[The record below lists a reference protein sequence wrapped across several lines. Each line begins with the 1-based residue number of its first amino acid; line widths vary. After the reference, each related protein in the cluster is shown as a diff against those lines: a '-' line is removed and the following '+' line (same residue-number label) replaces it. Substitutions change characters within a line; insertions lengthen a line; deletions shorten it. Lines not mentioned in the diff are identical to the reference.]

1 MVAKKTSLYEARHK
15 VMIEFVY
22 KILHDLLPPLKSDIF
37 KCKSLTYDMRSS
49 SILKQPSYKSITYGF
64 KSLHYQGP
72 MLWNKLPNDLKC
84 AQNIYDFKRLL
95 QNWNYNCICGTCFI
109 CTM

>member
-1 MVAKKTSLYEARHK
+1 
-15 VMIEFVY
+15 
-22 KILHDLLPPLKSDIF
+22 
-37 KCKSLTYDMRSS
+37 MRSS

-84 AQNIYDFKRLL
+84 AQNIYNFKRLL
-95 QNWNYNCICGTCFI
+95 QNWNYNCICGKCLYVQCKNCDTFLPQQKL
-109 CTM
+109 